1 MLLTNLTS
9 KKIILASKSPRRQ
22 ELLKGLDL
30 DFEIRTMD
38 IDEDFP
44 AHLEAE
50 QIPLYL
56 CKLKAD
62 AFLPELK
69 AAEILIT
76 ADTVVWVNGHVLNKP
91 ADRTEAETMLV
102 ELSGNTHVVYT
113 AVAITSIHKQF
124 VFFDETEVEFIGLEK
139 NEIDYYL
146 DHYKPYDK
154 AGAYGVQE
162 LIGYIGISRLH
173 GSYFNVMG
181 LPIQLLYKNLKT
193 F

>member
-1 MLLTNLTS
+1 MLLSNLTD

-30 DFEIRTMD
+30 DFEIRTKD

-44 AHLEAE
+44 DDLKAE
-50 QIPLYL
+50 EIPMYL

-69 AAEILIT
+69 ANEILIT
-76 ADTVVWVNGHVLNKP
+76 ADTIVWVNGHVLNKP
-91 ADRTEAETMLV
+91 LDKPEAESMLA
-102 ELSGNTHVVYT
+102 ELSGTAHVVYT
-113 AVAITSIHKQF
+113 AIALTSTDKQL
-124 VFFDETEVEFIGLEK
+124 VFFDETEVEFVELQK

-146 DHYKPYDK
+146 DHYRPYDK

-181 LPIQLLYKNLKT
+181 LPVQLLYKNLKT